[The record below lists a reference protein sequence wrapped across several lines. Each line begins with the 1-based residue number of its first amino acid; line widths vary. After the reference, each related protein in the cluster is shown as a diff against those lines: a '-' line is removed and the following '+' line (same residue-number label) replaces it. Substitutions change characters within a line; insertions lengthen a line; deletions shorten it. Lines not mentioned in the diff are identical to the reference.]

1 MAEPRLFSQSHGLCS
16 SITFL
21 TVVEPFVA
29 FTNVLDQVEIAEDLA
44 DQVVNEAGS
53 EDEENKSPVISH
65 PGNMNMVS
73 SVGWLGL
80 DGLM

>member
-1 MAEPRLFSQSHGLCS
+1 M
-16 SITFL
+16 
-21 TVVEPFVA
+21 VEPFVA

-44 DQVVNEAGS
+44 DQVVNEAGG

-73 SVGWLGL
+73 SVG
-80 DGLM
+80 